1 VTHLHAGRGTPLN
14 TSGGMSLYFYLS
26 INSVRLIMNF
36 EEKVLSG
43 RIPEHIAVIMDGN
56 RRWAKQKNLPTRLG
70 HREGALRVTDLVK
83 YCGDIGVKYLSLY
96 AFYTE
101 NWKREKQEIEYLMN
115 LLVEFVVKEL
125 NNLHK
130 NDVKITMMGNMEDLP
145 DKTKREVERS
155 IELTKNNKTLH
166 LNIAL
171 SYGARSEIIRAVKNI
186 IKDSENNRIKIDDI
200 DEESFKRYLF
210 TYDMP
215 DPDLLIRTSGEI
227 RLSNFL
233 LYQVAYTEFYFT
245 DVLWPDFNKNE
256 LLKAIDSYQQRKRR
270 YGN

>member
-1 VTHLHAGRGTPLN
+1 
-14 TSGGMSLYFYLS
+14 
-26 INSVRLIMNF
+26 
-36 EEKVLSG
+36 
-43 RIPEHIAVIMDGN
+43 
-56 RRWAKQKNLPTRLG
+56 
-70 HREGALRVTDLVK
+70 
-83 YCGDIGVKYLSLY
+83 
-96 AFYTE
+96 
-101 NWKREKQEIEYLMN
+101 
-115 LLVEFVVKEL
+115 
-125 NNLHK
+125 
-130 NDVKITMMGNMEDLP
+130 MEDLP

>member
-1 VTHLHAGRGTPLN
+1 
-14 TSGGMSLYFYLS
+14 M
-26 INSVRLIMNF
+26 
-36 EEKVLSG
+36 
-43 RIPEHIAVIMDGN
+43 
-56 RRWAKQKNLPTRLG
+56 
-70 HREGALRVTDLVK
+70 
-83 YCGDIGVKYLSLY
+83 
-96 AFYTE
+96 
-101 NWKREKQEIEYLMN
+101 
-115 LLVEFVVKEL
+115 
-125 NNLHK
+125 
-130 NDVKITMMGNMEDLP
+130 
-145 DKTKREVERS
+145 
-155 IELTKNNKTLH
+155 
-166 LNIAL
+166 NIAL